1 MYSNMLSLV
10 NGLALPRLLTAM
22 VHIHLFIS
30 YVCGTCVYTG
40 GYQLCLLSLWPSR
53 LIISYCYCD

>member
-1 MYSNMLSLV
+1 MV
-10 NGLALPRLLTAM
+10 NGLVLPRLLTAM

-30 YVCGTCVYTG
+30 YVCGACVYTG

-53 LIISYCYCD
+53 LIISFIYCD